1 MCKNVA
7 CWSVIEEESKLLF
20 VFSEQSIVVME
31 DTQQDSPVREVNQNS
46 CLTSTLFLPP
56 DLCDPQSDLVV
67 DWLVSSRLRS
77 SHPEPAVSG
86 DRHQK

>member
-1 MCKNVA
+1 M
-7 CWSVIEEESKLLF
+7 LF
-20 VFSEQSIVVME
+20 VFAEQSIVVME

-46 CLTSTLFLPP
+46 CFTSTLFLPP
-56 DLCDPQSDLVV
+56 DLCHPQSDLVV